1 MTKPTKTQANR
12 AKTEAGILRAAEE
25 VFAQKG
31 FAGSSMDAV
40 AQQAGIS
47 KQLILYYFP
56 GKDKLYQAVLEN
68 MIDLWLEK
76 MQFNDDPEASPASTI
91 RQYIQQK
98 IELSRDYPNGSKVFA
113 HEIINGAP
121 VLKTYLIEN
130 LKPAFERDVK
140 IIERWIA
147 AGHIRPVDPKHLFF
161 TIWAAFPIKRIISV
175 ELAFE
180 RVLPAVKL
188 RSSDST
194 RVPTPT
200 PLKSIVPPVPSSAPT
215 TLTVP
220 APIFS
225 VPLFVR
231 LVEKSTVP
239 TPVIVPLFVN
249 APV

>member
-25 VFAQKG
+25 IFAQKG
-31 FAGSSMDAV
+31 FAGSSMDSV
-40 AQQAGIS
+40 AQQAGLS
-47 KQLILYYFP
+47 KQLILYYFS

-140 IIERWIA
+140 ILERWIA

-161 TIWAAFPIKRIISV
+161 TIWAATQTYADFSTQIQLLLGKPAL
-175 ELAFE
+175 EQDDFNEATEFLCNF
-180 RVLPAVKL
+180 VL
-188 RSSDST
+188 
-194 RVPTPT
+194 
-200 PLKSIVPPVPSSAPT
+200 SA
-215 TLTVP
+215 LD
-220 APIFS
+220 AQH
-225 VPLFVR
+225 
-231 LVEKSTVP
+231 
-239 TPVIVPLFVN
+239 
-249 APV
+249 